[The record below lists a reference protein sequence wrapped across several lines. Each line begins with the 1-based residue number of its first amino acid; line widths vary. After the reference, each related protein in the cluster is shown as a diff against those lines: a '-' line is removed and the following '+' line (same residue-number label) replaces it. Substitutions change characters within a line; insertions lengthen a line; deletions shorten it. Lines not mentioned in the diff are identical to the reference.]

1 MNQKTI
7 NYRLCGWMTAILLL
21 GTICSVQAG
30 EIGHFAPGVLNIR
43 DFVVPEPGIYGAVYN
58 YFYMTDRLNDADGNE
73 IDSVTIYLSPDLN
86 VTLGVDVN
94 VDAYALAL
102 TAIWVTPWRIFD
114 AKYAAY
120 ISPSLSNTSVA
131 AALSTITGS
140 ASIIDEST
148 FGVADLFVQPV
159 WLGWTRE
166 HWDFALGYG
175 FYAPVGKYS
184 TEIVDLPII
193 GPITTEANDNI
204 GLGFWTHQFQ
214 GAVSW
219 YPSRMEGGTAAA
231 LAFTY
236 EMNGNKKDF
245 DITPGDVLTINWGAS
260 QFLPLNEDQTLLTEI
275 GPKGYSTWQVTDDTG
290 TDAFNSHVHDQVHAI
305 GGQLGLSYVPW
316 ASSVTFQGN
325 YEFHAVDR
333 FQGYSFGI
341 NIAKMF

>member
-1 MNQKTI
+1 M
-7 NYRLCGWMTAILLL
+7 LCWELFGAN
-21 GTICSVQAG
+21 
-30 EIGHFAPGVLNIR
+30 HGV
-43 DFVVPEPGIYGAVYN
+43 V
-58 YFYMTDRLNDADGNE
+58 
-73 IDSVTIYLSPDLN
+73 
-86 VTLGVDVN
+86 
-94 VDAYALAL
+94 
-102 TAIWVTPWRIFD
+102 
-114 AKYAAY
+114 
-120 ISPSLSNTSVA
+120 
-131 AALSTITGS
+131 
-140 ASIIDEST
+140 
-148 FGVADLFVQPV
+148 DLFVQPV

-231 LAFTY
+231 IALTY

-290 TDAFNSHVHDQVHAI
+290 NDAFNSHVHDQVHAV
-305 GGQLGLSYVPW
+305 GGQLGLSYLPW

-325 YEFHAVDR
+325 WEFSAVDR
-333 FQGYSFGI
+333 FQGYSLGI
-341 NIAKMF
+341 NISKMF